1 MSKFRFGRYDYAVC
15 LTFAAYAF
23 CSIVIPMNLVPLAAD
38 LHFPLDGGGMSK
50 GGALQLAR
58 SIPMVLTLVLCGF
71 AAGRW
76 GKRKTLGFSILLMSV
91 GVFICAVAP
100 VYGILFGAL
109 LLTGLGEGVI
119 EGLATPF
126 VQDLHQDEPGRYLNI
141 SHAFW
146 SIGVVTLV
154 LSAGALLYYGVSWR
168 FIVGATSVAALIPAL
183 FFLLPD
189 RSSGN
194 PDHQEEQLHWREVV
208 DKSLE
213 IMRYRRFWL
222 YFATMFFAGGAE
234 FCLTF
239 WCASFIQLAY
249 GGSAWAAGLGTAAFS
264 AGMVVGRIGSGLLV
278 KQSHLQRLIV
288 GMALL
293 GTAVSL
299 FLPFLESLTA
309 LYPLLFVA
317 GVSAGPFW
325 PSIQSHGERRTP
337 GDTTMMMILFSCAGV
352 PGCGFFTMLMGVLG
366 DWLGLRLSFMMVP
379 VCFLIVVG
387 LVCYDWAVE
396 AREARQEEHGED
408 NRAAA

>member
-1 MSKFRFGRYDYAVC
+1 MGKFTFGRYDYAVC

-23 CSIVIPMNLVPLAAD
+23 CSIVIPMTLVPLAAD
-38 LHFPLDGGGMSK
+38 LRFPLDEGGMSK

-58 SIPMVLTLVLCGF
+58 SVPMIATLLLCGF
-71 AAGRW
+71 AAARW
-76 GKRKTLGFSILLMSV
+76 GKRKTLGFSILLMAS
-91 GVFICAVAP
+91 GIFICAAAP
-100 VYGILFGAL
+100 IYGVLFAAL

-126 VQDLHQDEPGRYLNI
+126 VQSLHEDEPGRYLNI

-154 LSAGALLYYGVSWR
+154 LAAGALLYYGVSWR
-168 FIVGATSVAALIPAL
+168 LIVGATAVVAVVPAL

-189 RSSGN
+189 HSAGN
-194 PDHQEEQLHWREVV
+194 PDHGEKQAHWREVV
-208 DKSLE
+208 NNSLH
-213 IMRYRRFWL
+213 IMRHRRFWL
-222 YFATMFFAGGAE
+222 YFAAMFFAGGAE

-249 GGSAWAAGLGTAAFS
+249 GGSAWAAGLGTAVFA

-299 FLPFLESLTA
+299 FLPFLSSLSA
-309 LYPLLFVA
+309 LYPLLLVA
-317 GVSAGPFW
+317 GVAAGPFW

-337 GDTTMMMILFSCAGV
+337 GDMTMMMVLFSCAGV

-366 DWLGLRLSFMMVP
+366 DWVGLRLSFMLVP
-379 VCFLIVVG
+379 ACFLIVVA
-387 LVCYDWAVE
+387 LVCYDWAAE
-396 AREARQEEHGED
+396 AREARENGDGED
-408 NRAAA
+408 ARAAA